1 MGLDAGINKPLRRL
15 AERLAINK
23 RHVAVPEGQPHKTL
37 RGDGS
42 RLERT
47 GRQMDAVDERV
58 HAGVP

>member
-1 MGLDAGINKPLRRL
+1 MFINKPLRRP

-23 RHVAVPEGQPHKTL
+23 RHVAVPKGQPREAF
-37 RGDGS
+37 RGGGS
-42 RLERT
+42 RLESA